1 MSFISYLIIAVE
13 IGFWVFIAAG
23 LVTRYLLGRKRLGM
37 LLLAMTPVLDL
48 TLLIATTYDILANN
62 ATATAAHGIA
72 AIYLGV
78 SLTFG
83 KRMIRWADERFRYH
97 IMKIGP
103 KPVKR
108 YGYDHARYELS
119 GSLLHVLAWILGGGY
134 LFFLIYLAGNP
145 EQTETLLQI
154 LKVWTLVAAIDVA
167 LSLSYFIW
175 PRKAKTDSA
184 H

>member
-1 MSFISYLIIAVE
+1 MSIIAYLIIAVE

-23 LVTRYLLGRKRLGM
+23 LVTRYLLGRKRLGL
-37 LLLAMTPVLDL
+37 LLLALTPVLDL
-48 TLLIATTYDILANN
+48 TLLIATTYDILAND

-97 IMKIGP
+97 IMKKGP

-108 YGYDHARYELS
+108 YGYDHARHELS
-119 GSLLHVLAWILGGGY
+119 GSLLHVLAWMLGGGY
-134 LFFLIYLAGNP
+134 LYLLIYLAGNAH
-145 EQTETLLQI
+145 QTEALFQI
-154 LKVWTLVAAIDVA
+154 LKVWSIVVAIDVA

-175 PRKAKTDSA
+175 PRKAKADSA

>member
-1 MSFISYLIIAVE
+1 MSFIAYLIIAVE
-13 IGFWVFIAAG
+13 VGFWVFIGAG
-23 LVTRYLLGRKRLGM
+23 LVTRYLLGRIRLGL

-48 TLLIATTYDILANN
+48 FLLIATTVDILAND
-62 ATATAAHGIA
+62 ATATAAHGMA

-97 IMKIGP
+97 IVKKGP

-108 YGYDHARYELS
+108 YGFDHARHELS
-119 GSLLHVLAWILGGGY
+119 GSLLHVLAWMLGGGY
-134 LFFLIYLAGNP
+134 LFLLIHLAGNA
-145 EQTETLLQI
+145 EQTEVLLQI
-154 LKVWTLVAAIDVA
+154 LKAWTLVVAIDIA

-175 PRKAKTDSA
+175 PKKAKPDSA
-184 H
+184 R

>member
-1 MSFISYLIIAVE
+1 MSIIAYLIIAVE

-23 LVTRYLLGRKRLGM
+23 LVTRYLLGRKRLGL

-48 TLLIATTYDILANN
+48 TLLIATTYDILAND

-97 IMKIGP
+97 IMKKGP

-108 YGYDHARYELS
+108 YGYDHARHELS
-119 GSLLHVLAWILGGGY
+119 GSLLHVLAWMLGGGY
-134 LFFLIYLAGNP
+134 LYLLIYLAGNAH
-145 EQTETLLQI
+145 QTEALFQI
-154 LKVWTLVAAIDVA
+154 LKVWSIVVAIDVA

-175 PRKAKTDSA
+175 PRKAKADSA

>member
-1 MSFISYLIIAVE
+1 MNLIAYLIIAVE

-23 LVTRYLLGRKRLGM
+23 LVTRYLFGRKRLGL
-37 LLLAMTPVLDL
+37 LLLAITPVLDL
-48 TLLIATTYDILANN
+48 TLLIATTVDILAND

-97 IMKIGP
+97 LMKKGP

-108 YGYDHARYELS
+108 YGFDHARHELS
-119 GSLLHVLAWILGGGY
+119 GSLLHVLAWMLGGGY
-134 LFFLIYLAGNP
+134 LFLLVRLAGNP
-145 EQTETLLQI
+145 GQTEVLLQI

-175 PRKAKTDSA
+175 PRKAKADSFR
-184 H
+184 

>member
-1 MSFISYLIIAVE
+1 MSIIAYLIIAVE
-13 IGFWVFIAAG
+13 IGFWVSIAAG
-23 LVTRYLLGRKRLGM
+23 LVTRYLLGRKRLGL

-48 TLLIATTYDILANN
+48 TLLIATTYDILAND

-97 IMKIGP
+97 IMKKGP

-108 YGYDHARYELS
+108 YGYDHARHELS
-119 GSLLHVLAWILGGGY
+119 GSLLHVLAWMLGGGY
-134 LFFLIYLAGNP
+134 LYLLIYLAGNAD
-145 EQTETLLQI
+145 QTEALFQI
-154 LKVWTLVAAIDVA
+154 LKVWSIVVAIDVA

-175 PRKAKTDSA
+175 PRKAKADSA

>member
-1 MSFISYLIIAVE
+1 MSIIAYLIIAVE

-23 LVTRYLLGRKRLGM
+23 LVTRYLLGRKRLGL
-37 LLLAMTPVLDL
+37 LLLALTPVLDL
-48 TLLIATTYDILANN
+48 TLLIATTYDILAND

-97 IMKIGP
+97 IMKKGP

-108 YGYDHARYELS
+108 YGYDHARHELS
-119 GSLLHVLAWILGGGY
+119 GSLLHVLAWMLGGGY
-134 LFFLIYLAGNP
+134 LYLLIYLAGNAH
-145 EQTETLLQI
+145 QTEALFQI
-154 LKVWTLVAAIDVA
+154 LKVWSIVVAIEVA

-175 PRKAKTDSA
+175 PRKAKADSA